1 MLTSIVRCTVTV
13 GLFALTACATA
24 QPPAVVGQDAPNA
37 SFALANGGDLHLDGT
52 RGDVVVL
59 AFFTT
64 YCPTSRATLRA
75 VDNLRAHN
83 TAGGLRVIA
92 VNEGDTSSQVD
103 DLTGRLGVRLA
114 VAFDKNGVAAKELGL
129 VTVPSIVVIDRQGTV
144 RHVHAGYHGEDDRSA
159 IEGEVS
165 ALLLQA
171 APPTSA
177 D

>member
-1 MLTSIVRCTVTV
+1 MLTSFVRCTVIA
-13 GLFALTACATA
+13 GLLALAACATA
-24 QPPAVVGQDAPNA
+24 QPPAAVGHDAPKA
-37 SFALANGGDLHLDGT
+37 SFALADGGNLRLDGT

-75 VDNLRAHN
+75 VDNLRARN

-92 VNEGDTSSQVD
+92 VNEGDTTSRVD
-103 DLTGRLGVRLA
+103 DLTGNLGVRLA
-114 VAFDKNGVAAKELGL
+114 VAFDKDGVAARELGL

-144 RHVHAGYHGEDDRSA
+144 RHVHAGYHGEDDRTA
-159 IEGEVS
+159 IEGEVA
-165 ALLLQA
+165 ALLLQTA
-171 APPTSA
+171 SPTNA